1 MPRLTRRGFTDL
13 AIFMMGF
20 GFLMGIVFPP
30 FVVLLGMPQDNAF
43 SPVFAGSCIAAGLC
57 VGAINWLLARQIVG
71 RQLVILSDRMNE
83 VSLEVEKVSQADE
96 WWQANPAHW
105 RIEIESKDI
114 LGQPALAFDR
124 LVEALARS
132 LRYENA
138 GRSFAEILV
147 NALNLD
153 SLARSALECLLLET
167 HAPGGAIVSRV
178 DSGVYV
184 LAMDGLESVQDVQRC
199 DLVAQALESGESAG
213 RTGECH
219 AMLADGK
226 TEVCEIYAAP
236 FLYGGEVRGA
246 MLLAESGAI
255 DTYARKIADLF
266 ARDFGLAVATLI
278 ERYVRRVDDS
288 GRYQLESLG
297 EVPAVAAAA
306 AVRDSVAVPVAGH
319 N

>member
-20 GFLMGIVFPP
+20 GFLMGVVFPP
-30 FVVLLGMPQDNAF
+30 FVVVLGMPQANAF
-43 SPVFAGSCIAAGLC
+43 SPVFAASCIAAGLC
-57 VGAINWLLARQIVG
+57 VGAINWILARQIVG

-96 WWQANPAHW
+96 WWQADPAHW
-105 RIEIESKDI
+105 TIEVESEDI

-147 NALNLD
+147 NAMNLD
-153 SLARSALECLLLET
+153 VLARSALEFLLHET
-167 HAPGGAIVSRV
+167 HAPGGAIVTRV
-178 DSGVYV
+178 DSGMFV
-184 LAMDGLESVQDVQRC
+184 LAMEGLESVEDVKHC
-199 DLVAQALESGESAG
+199 DLVAQALNSGESAG

-219 AMLADGK
+219 ARFADRR
-226 TEVCEIYAAP
+226 TEVHEIYAAP
-236 FLYGGEVRGA
+236 FLYGGQVRGA
-246 MLLAESGAI
+246 MLLAESGTI

-278 ERYVRRVDDS
+278 ERYVRRADDS
-288 GRYQLESLG
+288 DRREADDGDEAATIPHRVEQLG
-297 EVPAVAAAA
+297 
-306 AVRDSVAVPVAGH
+306 
-319 N
+319 